1 MPCSLSPLCLN
12 LSASTCPWIYI
23 AYSFD
28 SIKGLKAKF
37 YTALAASK
45 ETA

>member
-1 MPCSLSPLCLN
+1 MPCPLTPLCLN
-12 LSASTCPWIYI
+12 PSAPACPWIYI
-23 AYSFD
+23 AYSFV

-37 YTALAASK
+37 YTALAALK